1 LSHLPA
7 QQNDILIKSFHAKLN
22 EFIDAAKNDGVSV
35 SAKPNKNYRYIG
47 QLLEKYEI
55 TALFPNK
62 NATTTN
68 LRTFKDL
75 LVECKSLQGTCSFLQ
90 ERINSMK
97 ASSSSVNEGAS
108 VTLEGLMTLRDCFQ
122 LVRTALNKNLASE
135 EPLFICALCWKR
147 VRVSDEPQFE
157 GRKDSTF
164 YCPDHLPNKSEHLYR
179 RDRTA
184 LISAMK
190 ATNNRFLDEFK
201 YYEKLSFKASFSLI
215 PTFYKWLGSFSPK
228 ASALFS
234 SIQRS
239 DVHNSAWQVKANL
252 LTELSS
258 TVYPISH
265 EKIKE
270 VDACK
275 YESIE
280 SWLIDGVITALDN
293 DKGKNEAKFWKQEE
307 DTRAKLTT
315 FLIASDTRNRDVFE
329 NENTNEYL
337 MLMCSVLSRYEAYQI
352 VKKTPQPRG
361 GGNEKNEILRSKIRS
376 MRDLNIKTSGK
387 QNVKSIATRVGISQA
402 RVYKILTE
410 LKSLDGT

>member
-47 QLLEKYEI
+47 QLLEKYELA
-55 TALFPNK
+55 ALFPNK

-75 LVECKSLQGTCSFLQ
+75 LVECKSLQGTCSLLQ
-90 ERINSMK
+90 ERINSVK
-97 ASSSSVNEGAS
+97 ASSSSVNKGAA

-122 LVRTALNKNLASE
+122 LVRTALNKNMASE

-179 RDRTA
+179 RDKTA
-184 LISAMK
+184 LYSAMK
-190 ATNNRFLDEFK
+190 TTNNRFLDEFK
-201 YYEKLSFKASFSLI
+201 YYEKLSFKTSFSLI
-215 PTFYKWLGSFSPK
+215 PTFYKWQGSFSPK
-228 ASALFS
+228 SSLLFS

-239 DVHNSAWQVKANL
+239 DSHNSTWQVKANL

-258 TVYPISH
+258 TVYPISY
-265 EKIKE
+265 EKIKGI
-270 VDACK
+270 DAVSYCT
-275 YESIE
+275 IG
-280 SWLIDGVITALDN
+280 SWMIDGIITALD
-293 DKGKNEAKFWKQEE
+293 DSRDSNETKFWKQEE
-307 DTRAKLTT
+307 AMRLKLSSS
-315 FLIASDTRNRDVFE
+315 LVSSSRHNQDAFE
-329 NENTNEYL
+329 YENANEFL
-337 MLMCSVLSRYEAYQI
+337 MLTCSVLSRYDAYQI
-352 VKKTPQPRG
+352 VKATPQPRG
-361 GGNEKNEILRSKIRS
+361 GGQVIDENLRVTIKS
-376 MRDLNIKTSGK
+376 MRDHNIETSGK

-402 RVYKILTE
+402 RVYKILTK
-410 LKSLDGT
+410 L